1 MSSDINNKSEDFPQP
16 SSSRASSGPANNSS
30 HRGRR
35 QRPPKR
41 THSQGPGSRPVTVI
55 DSKRALVESSRS
67 TVPLKQKFLIYLSTN
82 RLFDLVST
90 VHSYATMRDSNL
102 QQNLTISDFYY
113 VANQF
118 AIFKIL
124 KSDMTCG
131 NFDDEYYALQT
142 TLQAVSFPSPICDYI
157 DSIGSVKMSNGIT
170 VTPSL
175 TGLLWDVENGENFL
189 SRRTP
194 LYMQRNFVHPAM
206 LIEGMRVPQWYTN
219 NFPEYPKVGYHPNC
233 NGKWKL
239 MPDVVSRYLAIQP
252 RMEKTLEMR
261 KPAMHDEGQ
270 TNILV
275 SFAEDFDSVQCFSP
289 QVVPDEVAQI
299 GALFGWNDKM
309 FYDAWGLDTKALTP
323 WTQGLTFSRTSLRG
337 QWAQKGMKPFVNH

>member
-1 MSSDINNKSEDFPQP
+1 
-16 SSSRASSGPANNSS
+16 
-30 HRGRR
+30 
-35 QRPPKR
+35 
-41 THSQGPGSRPVTVI
+41 
-55 DSKRALVESSRS
+55 
-67 TVPLKQKFLIYLSTN
+67 
-82 RLFDLVST
+82 
-90 VHSYATMRDSNL
+90 MRDSNL

-118 AIFKIL
+118 AIFKMM

-131 NFDDEYYALQT
+131 NFDDEYYAMQT
-142 TLQAVSFPSPICDYI
+142 TLQTVSFPAPICDYM

-175 TGLLWDVENGENFL
+175 TGLQWDVENDLFL
-189 SRRTP
+189 SRTTP
-194 LYMQRNFVHPAM
+194 LYFQRSFVHPAM
-206 LIEGMRVPQWYTN
+206 LINGMRVPPWYTN
-219 NFPEYPKVGYHPNC
+219 SFPEYPKVGYHPNC
-233 NGKWKL
+233 TGKWKL

-275 SFAEDFDSVQCFSP
+275 SFVEELDTVQCFSP
-289 QVVPDEVAQI
+289 QVVPDEVAQL

-337 QWAQKGMKPFVNH
+337 QWAQKGMKPFVSH